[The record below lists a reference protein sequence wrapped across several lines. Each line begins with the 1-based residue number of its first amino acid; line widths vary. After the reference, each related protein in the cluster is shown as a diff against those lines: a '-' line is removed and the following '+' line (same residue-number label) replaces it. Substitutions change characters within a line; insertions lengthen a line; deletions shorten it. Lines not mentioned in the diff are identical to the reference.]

1 MPGGAGAPG
10 ATFDRTDRWKEPVA
24 KYRLEDPVDP
34 EVMLVGI
41 SSHVNDY
48 RLCWALNRRLGINL
62 ARRQEDIVEPG
73 PRKPLHFAVFEHL
86 DTENQAR
93 WTLVNNH
100 GDDGIL
106 VKEQRQADFFLIVE
120 EGVPISPDEL
130 LARVRQSEFV
140 LMAFALN
147 YQDLRS
153 GHKLLQ

>member
-106 VKEQRQADFFLIVE
+106 VKEQRQADFFLIVDE
-120 EGVPISPDEL
+120 HAPTSAEEL
-130 LARVRQSEFV
+130 LEQVRRTEFV
-140 LMAFALN
+140 LAAYPLDARN
-147 YQDLRS
+147 ER
-153 GHKLLQ
+153 GAHKLLQ